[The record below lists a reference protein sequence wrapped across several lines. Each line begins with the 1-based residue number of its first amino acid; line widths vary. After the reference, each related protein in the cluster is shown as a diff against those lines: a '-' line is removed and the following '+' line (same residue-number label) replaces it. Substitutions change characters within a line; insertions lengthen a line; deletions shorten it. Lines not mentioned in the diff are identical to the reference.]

1 MGKAEKQNI
10 LIVDDDPEALRLM
23 ESILSSLKVN
33 IMKAASGDEALDR
46 AAHDNFALMLMDV
59 HMPGVDGFSV
69 AESLRSNEKTKH
81 IPIIFITAVQKKQQ
95 QVFHGYELGAV
106 DYIIKPMDPEILVG
120 KVNVFLK
127 LHRQR
132 HLLEKEILERK
143 HAEEEAK
150 TACKQK
156 DRFLSVIAHDIRVPF
171 IKILDSLRGLLDD
184 SGHPLQPR
192 HREVVLQDI
201 DEGERLSEMISE
213 LVKIGRLRSG
223 MTRPKPYFI
232 DGLTTALYSIAKLKD
247 ASEKK
252 GIQMECEVPGGTR
265 LYADPKLFMEVIQ
278 NLVSNSV
285 KYCKEGDKITLFVPK
300 DKPTAIAVSDTGTG
314 MDEAMQKKLFS
325 GEEKTT
331 TPGTWG
337 EIGTGLGLLL
347 SRDIMEAHGGAL
359 EFEST
364 PGEGSVFYAKLPVV
378 NPIILVV
385 EDDPNVRKLVRKMLK
400 QVDAEIV
407 EAQDGND
414 AWDKLAEI
422 RPHLVITDIQMPAM
436 DGFELLIKIR
446 SNPATEDIPVIV
458 LTSDSKQKTW
468 EKAYQ
473 LKADDFVPK
482 PFDEEELVPRV
493 RRFI

>member
-1 MGKAEKQNI
+1 MEKQNI
-10 LIVDDDPEALRLM
+10 LIVDDDAEALRLL

-33 IMKAASGDEALDR
+33 IVKAASGDEALSR
-46 AAHDNFALMLMDV
+46 AAHGNFALMLMDV

-69 AESLRSNEKTKH
+69 AGSLRSNEKTKH

-106 DYIIKPMDPEILVG
+106 DYIIKPIDPEVLVG

-132 HLLEKEILERK
+132 HLLEKEIIERK
-143 HAEEEAK
+143 QAEEEAK
-150 TACKQK
+150 AACKQK
-156 DRFLSVIAHDIRVPF
+156 DKFLSVIAHDIRIPF
-171 IKILDSLRGLLDD
+171 TKILDSMRGLLDD
-184 SGHPLQPR
+184 AGQPLQQ
-192 HREVVLQDI
+192 HHKEVILQNLE
-201 DEGERLSEMISE
+201 EGERLSGMISE

-223 MTRPKPYFI
+223 ITRLKPYFI

-247 ASEKK
+247 IAEKK
-252 GIQMECEVPGGTR
+252 GVQIKCEVPGGTR

-278 NLVSNSV
+278 NLVSNAV
-285 KYCKEGDKITLFVPK
+285 KYCKEGDSITLFVPK
-300 DKPTAIAVSDTGTG
+300 DKPAAIAVRDTGTG
-314 MDEAMQKKLFS
+314 IDEAIQEKLFRDD
-325 GEEKTT
+325 GKITT
-331 TPGTWG
+331 TGTRG
-337 EIGTGLGLLL
+337 EMGTGLGLLL
-347 SRDIMEAHGGAL
+347 SRDIMEAHGGVL

-378 NPIILVV
+378 NPIILIV
-385 EDDPNVRKLVRKMLK
+385 EDDPNVRKLTRKMLK
-400 QVDAEIV
+400 PVDAEIM
-407 EAQDGND
+407 EAQDGKD
-414 AWDKLAEI
+414 AWDKLTEV
-422 RPHLVITDIQMPAM
+422 RPHLIITDIQMPAM
-436 DGFELLIKIR
+436 DGFELLIKVR

-458 LTSDSKQKTW
+458 LTSDAKQKTW

-482 PFDEEELVPRV
+482 PFDIEDLVPRV